1 MAARKKAK
9 ARKTV
14 VRRGRAKGTA
24 RKARSPQ
31 QTLRARIQKR
41 MDAKLGG
48 AMKLARALEQQGVA
62 PDEIAARV
70 RSELAGLGADVMDD
84 VLKLAG
90 EGIWVQSGGE
100 A

>member
-1 MAARKKAK
+1 MAARKQPRTRKP
-9 ARKTV
+9 AR
-14 VRRGRAKGTA
+14 RPGRAKGAVRKGPAPQEKLRGRIRKRLDA
-24 RKARSPQ
+24 RVG
-31 QTLRARIQKR
+31 
-41 MDAKLGG
+41 DV
-48 AMKLARALEQQGVA
+48 MKLARGLEQQGVA

-70 RSELAGLGADVMDD
+70 RSELSGLGSDVMDD